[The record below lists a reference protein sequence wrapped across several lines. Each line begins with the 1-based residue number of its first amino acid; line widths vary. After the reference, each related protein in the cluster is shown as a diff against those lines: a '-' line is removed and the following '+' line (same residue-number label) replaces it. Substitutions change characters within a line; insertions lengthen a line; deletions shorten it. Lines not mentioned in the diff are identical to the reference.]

1 MSAYLLRRVAG
12 ALLLVFLVVSLTF
25 FLLHAAPGSPA
36 DSLLADRSS
45 AGHAEAKAR
54 LERALGLDR
63 PILEQYAAWL
73 GGAARGDL
81 GSSFA
86 TGRPVARVLAEA
98 LPNTLLLGLAALL
111 VDYVLS
117 LPLGVWAARRRGR
130 APDQV
135 LRVAS
140 LALYSIP
147 VFWLGL
153 MALLLLAFRWPL
165 FPAGHMGSPGA
176 EALPAGERLLDLL
189 HHLALPALVL
199 GLATAGG
206 TLRYVRGSL
215 AEALDQDYV
224 RTARA
229 KGLGERRVVVV
240 HGLRNALAPILQVLG
255 VSLPALLNGSLI
267 AEVVF
272 SWPGVGRLAYQAITT
287 RDLPLTLGATALA
300 AVLVVAGSLAAD
312 LLHAA
317 ADPRLRRV

>member
-1 MSAYLLRRVAG
+1 MSAYLLRRVGG

-25 FLLHAAPGSPA
+25 LLLHVVPGSPA
-36 DSLLADRSS
+36 DSLLTGHG
-45 AGHAEAKAR
+45 AGQAEARVR

-63 PILEQYAAWL
+63 PILEQYLAWL
-73 GGAARGDL
+73 GGVVRGDL

-86 TGRPVARVLAEA
+86 SGRPVARVLAEA
-98 LPNTLLLGLAALL
+98 LPNTLLLGFAALL
-111 VDYVLS
+111 VDYALA

-130 APDQV
+130 AADQV

-153 MALLLLAFRWPL
+153 MALLLVAFRWPL
-165 FPAGHMGSPGA
+165 FPAGHMLSPGA
-176 EALPAGERLLDLL
+176 EALPPGARLLDLL

-255 VSLPALLNGSLI
+255 VSLPAFLNGSLV

-272 SWPGVGRLAYQAITT
+272 SWPGVGRLAYQAIST
-287 RDLPLTLGATALA
+287 RDLPLTLGATALS

>member
-1 MSAYLLRRVAG
+1 MSAYLLRRVGG
-12 ALLLVFLVVSLTF
+12 ALLLVVLVVSLTF
-25 FLLHAAPGSPA
+25 FLFHAAPGSPT
-36 DSLLADRSS
+36 DHLLAAQATGR
-45 AGHAEAKAR
+45 AEAKAR
-54 LERALGLDR
+54 LDRALGLDR
-63 PILEQYAAWL
+63 PIHEQYLSWL
-73 GGAARGDL
+73 AGAARGDL

-86 TGRPVARVLAEA
+86 SGRPVARVLAEA

-111 VDYVLS
+111 VDYALA

-135 LRVAS
+135 LRAVS
-140 LALYSIP
+140 LAVYSIP
-147 VFWLGL
+147 VFWLAL
-153 MALLLLAFRWPL
+153 MALLLVALRWPL
-165 FPAGHMGSPGA
+165 FPAGHMFSPGA
-176 EALPAGERLLDLL
+176 EALPPGERLLDLL

-255 VSLPALLNGSLI
+255 VSLPALLNGSLV

-272 SWPGVGRLAYQAITT
+272 SWPGVGRLAYQAIST
-287 RDLPLTLGATALA
+287 RDLPLTLGATALS

>member
-36 DSLLADRSS
+36 DSLLDRSS

-63 PILEQYAAWL
+63 PILEQYADWL

-111 VDYVLS
+111 VDYALS

-130 APDQV
+130 AADQV

-165 FPAGHMGSPGA
+165 FPAGHMLSAGA

-240 HGLRNALAPILQVLG
+240 HGLRNALAPILQLLG

>member
-36 DSLLADRSS
+36 EALLADRSS
-45 AGHAEAKAR
+45 AGHAEARAR

-63 PILEQYAAWL
+63 PLLEQYADWL

-111 VDYVLS
+111 VDYALS

-130 APDQV
+130 AADQV

-165 FPAGHMGSPGA
+165 FPAGHMLSAGA
-176 EALPAGERLLDLL
+176 EALPPGERLLDLL

>member
-1 MSAYLLRRVAG
+1 MNAFLLRRVAG

-36 DSLLADRSS
+36 DSLLDRSS

-63 PILEQYAAWL
+63 PILEQYFDWL
-73 GGAARGDL
+73 GGVVRGDL

-111 VDYVLS
+111 VDYALS

-130 APDQV
+130 AADQV

-165 FPAGHMGSPGA
+165 FPAGHMLSAGA
-176 EALPAGERLLDLL
+176 EALPTGERLLDLL

-240 HGLRNALAPILQVLG
+240 HGLRNALAPILQLLG

-287 RDLPLTLGATALA
+287 RDLPLTLGTTALA

-317 ADPRLRRV
+317 SDPRLRRV

>member
-36 DSLLADRSS
+36 DYLLLGEG
-45 AGHAEAKAR
+45 AGQAEAKAR

-63 PILEQYAAWL
+63 PILEQYLAWL
-73 GGAARGDL
+73 GGVARGDL

-98 LPNTLLLGLAALL
+98 LPNTLLLGFAALL
-111 VDYVLS
+111 VDYALA

-130 APDQV
+130 AGDQA

-140 LALYSIP
+140 LVLYSIP

-165 FPAGHMGSPGA
+165 FPAGHMLSAGA
-176 EALPAGERLLDLL
+176 ETLPAGERLLDLL

-206 TLRYVRGSL
+206 TMRYVRGTL

-272 SWPGVGRLAYQAITT
+272 AWPGVGRLAYQAIST
-287 RDLPLTLGATALA
+287 RDLPLTLGATALS